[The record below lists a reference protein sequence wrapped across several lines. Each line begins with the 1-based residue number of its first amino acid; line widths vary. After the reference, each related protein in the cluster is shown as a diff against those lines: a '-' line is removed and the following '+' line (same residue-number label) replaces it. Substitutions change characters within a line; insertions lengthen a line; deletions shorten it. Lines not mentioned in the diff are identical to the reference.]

1 MDSPAKEGPVIKQSL
16 NVLPPVRANNGVQGI
31 VFVMSLNDVARSVNR

>member
-16 NVLPPVRANNGVQGI
+16 NVLPSVCASHGVQGI
-31 VFVMSLNDVARSVNR
+31 VFVMSLNDVARSVKR